1 VPIVEAMIAVRRG
14 AERGRSRFDWLDSRH
29 TFSFAEYHDARHMGF
44 RTLRVINEDR
54 VAPGRGFGTHMHRDM
69 EIVTWVLSGALE
81 HRDSLGSGSVIRP
94 GEVQRMSAGRGV
106 AHSEYN
112 ASENDP
118 VHFLQIWILPESR
131 DLAASYEQKR
141 IPAEEM
147 RRRLRPIVA
156 RDAREGAVAIHQDA
170 TILATR
176 LEAGELVEHALAP
189 GRHAWVQVA
198 SGSLTLDGEALKAG
212 DGAAV
217 SDAQH
222 LTVTATVP
230 GTHALVFDLA

>member
-1 VPIVEAMIAVRRG
+1 MITVRKSNDRG
-14 AERGRSRFDWLDSRH
+14 HFDFGWLDTYH
-29 TFSFAEYHDARHMGF
+29 TFSFGQYSDPKYVHF
-44 RTLRVINEDR
+44 RSLRVINEDR

-176 LEAGELVEHALAP
+176 LEAGEQVEHALAP

>member
-1 VPIVEAMIAVRRG
+1 MIAVRRG
-14 AERGRSRFDWLDSRH
+14 AERGRSRLDWLDSRH
-29 TFSFAEYHDARHMGF
+29 TFSFAEYHDPRHMGF

-69 EIVTWVLSGALE
+69 EIVTWVLAGALE

-106 AHSEYN
+106 AHSEFN
-112 ASENDP
+112 ASPSDP
-118 VHFLQIWILPESR
+118 VHFLQIWILPAAR
-131 DLAASYEQKR
+131 DLPASYEQTR
-141 IPAEEM
+141 VPTDEL

-156 RDAREGAVAIHQDA
+156 PDGRDGAVTIHQDA

-176 LEAGELVEHALAP
+176 LEPEERVEHDLAP
-189 GRHAWVQVA
+189 GRHAWVQVTHGA
-198 SGSLTLDGEALKAG
+198 LTVGGETLQAG
-212 DGAAV
+212 DGAAS
-217 SDAQH
+217 SDERR
-222 LTVTATVP
+222 LTIAATAP

>member
-1 VPIVEAMIAVRRG
+1 MIAVRRG

-29 TFSFAEYHDARHMGF
+29 TFSFAEYRDARHMGF

-106 AHSEYN
+106 AHSEFN
-112 ASENDP
+112 ASDSDP
-118 VHFLQIWILPESR
+118 VHFLQIWILPEAR
-131 DLAASYEQKR
+131 DLAASYEQQH
-141 IPAEEM
+141 IPADEM
-147 RRRLRPIVA
+147 RRRLRPIAA
-156 RDAREGAVAIHQDA
+156 RDAGEGAVTLHQDA

-176 LEAGELVEHALAP
+176 LEPGEHVQYELAP
-189 GRHAWVQVA
+189 GRHAWVQLA
-198 SGSLTLDGEALKAG
+198 SGALTLDGASLQAG
-212 DGAAV
+212 DGAAL
-217 SDAQH
+217 SGEPR
-222 LTVTATVP
+222 LTLAATAP